1 MEERTTTIGSVNVR
15 VNASLFVDETTFVTC
30 LNLINIYANNNGI
43 KGFVL
48 GFSEDGNTVPEVKR
62 LMTDQEKE
70 MAMYGGDHHRNPMMT
85 PPTMEPM
92 MEKLGI

>member
-1 MEERTTTIGSVNVR
+1 MEERTTTIGSVNVQ
-15 VNASLFVDETTFVTC
+15 VKASLFVDEATFVTC

-70 MAMYGGDHHRNPMMT
+70 MAMYGNYYQQPMMD
-85 PPTMEPM
+85 PVMED
-92 MEKLGI
+92 LGLEGEQ